1 MRYDVFLAHAGADTH
16 RVTGLLAALRA
27 EGLVVFF
34 DKDSIELGNAWDL
47 DIPSALLASTATLV
61 CLSSA
66 YEAALYERAEAH
78 LALDHHKR
86 TGHVVIPV
94 WLDGPPPASSVFYGL
109 NLMQGADLTAVG
121 AEALAR
127 KVAARVRS
135 FVPRAPAAPAAP
147 PALPTAPALTTS
159 PELATA
165 VEPTPALS
173 TAPTLTTSPE
183 LATAIEPT
191 PALPTALELT
201 TALRR
206 LTTSSFDLIVM
217 ASEFDT
223 SLLLPNT
230 VSLAQRVMNLVLH
243 ASETD
248 ASYASFVAAVRRVR
262 PGLI

>member
-1 MRYDVFLAHAGADTH
+1 LRYDVFLAHAGADTH
-16 RVTGLLAALRA
+16 RVTGLVAALRA
-27 EGLVVFF
+27 EGLAVFF
-34 DKDSIELGNAWDL
+34 DKDSIPLGEDSYL
-47 DIPSALLASTATLV
+47 HLPRALLASTATLV

-86 TGHVVIPV
+86 TGHLVIPV
-94 WLDGPPPASSVFYGL
+94 WLDGPPPATTVFYGL

-121 AEALAR
+121 DRALAR
-127 KVAARVRS
+127 QVAARVRS
-135 FVPRAPAAPAAP
+135 FVPHAPAATAAP
-147 PALPTAPALTTS
+147 PALPTAP
-159 PELATA
+159 
-165 VEPTPALS
+165 
-173 TAPTLTTSPE
+173 TLTTSPE
-183 LATAIEPT
+183 RTTAVELT

-206 LTTSSFDLIVM
+206 LTTPSFDLIVM

-223 SLLLPNT
+223 SLLLPDT

-248 ASYASFVAAVRRVR
+248 ASYASFVAVVRRVR

>member
-27 EGLVVFF
+27 EGLAVFF

-86 TGHVVIPV
+86 TGHLVIPV
-94 WLDGPPPASSVFYGL
+94 WLDGPPPATTVFYGL
-109 NLMQGADLTAVG
+109 KLMQGADLNAIGT
-121 AEALAR
+121 EALAR

-147 PALPTAPALTTS
+147 PALPTAPTLTTA
-159 PELATA
+159 PELTTA
-165 VEPTPALS
+165 VE
-173 TAPTLTTSPE
+173 LTT
-183 LATAIEPT
+183 
-191 PALPTALELT
+191 ALPTALELT

-206 LTTSSFDLIVM
+206 LTTPSFDLIVM

-248 ASYASFVAAVRRVR
+248 ASYASFVDVVRRVR

>member
-27 EGLVVFF
+27 EGLAVFF
-34 DKDSIELGNAWDL
+34 DKDSIELGDAWDL
-47 DIPSALLASTATLV
+47 DIPSVLLASTATLV

-66 YEAALYERAEAH
+66 YEASLYQRAEAH

-86 TGHVVIPV
+86 TGHLVIPV
-94 WLDGPPPASSVFYGL
+94 WLDGPPPATTVFYGL
-109 NLMQGADLTAVG
+109 NLMQGADLNAIG

-135 FVPRAPAAPAAP
+135 FVPRAPAATAAP
-147 PALPTAPALTTS
+147 PALPPAPTLTTA

-165 VEPTPALS
+165 VEPT
-173 TAPTLTTSPE
+173 T
-183 LATAIEPT
+183 
-191 PALPTALELT
+191 ALPTALELN

-206 LTTSSFDLIVM
+206 LTTPSFDLIVM
-217 ASEFDT
+217 ESKFDK
-223 SLLLPNT
+223 SLLLPDT